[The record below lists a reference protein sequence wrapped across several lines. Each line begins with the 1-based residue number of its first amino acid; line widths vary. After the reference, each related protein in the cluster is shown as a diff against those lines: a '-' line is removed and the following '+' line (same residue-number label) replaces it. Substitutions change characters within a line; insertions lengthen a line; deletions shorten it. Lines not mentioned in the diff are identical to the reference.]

1 MNTKLL
7 MTASSV
13 VLGLAGIV
21 LLFAPEMLLATLG
34 IQLLEPLTVL
44 VQLLAALYFAF
55 ALMNWTAKESII
67 GGIYNRP
74 LSFGNFA
81 HFFVGTSVL
90 IRYLFSNSAPPSL
103 LVATLVYAIFAGL
116 FAWLLFRHTGIPS
129 AEP

>member
-1 MNTKLL
+1 

-34 IQLLEPLTVL
+34 VQLLAPLSVL

-81 HFFVGTSVL
+81 HFFVGTFVL
-90 IRYLFSNSAPPSL
+90 IIYLFSNSAPTSL
-103 LVATLVYAIFAGL
+103 LVATFVYAIFASL
-116 FAWLLFRHTGIPS
+116 FGWLLFRHTGVS
-129 AEP
+129 SVQS

>member
-1 MNTKLL
+1 

-34 IQLLEPLTVL
+34 ILLVEPLPVL
-44 VQLLAALYFAF
+44 IQLLAAQYFAF
-55 ALMNWTAKESII
+55 AVMNWTAKESAI

-81 HFFVGTSVL
+81 HFFVGALVL
-90 IRYLFSNSAPPSL
+90 IRHLFSNSMGLSL
-103 LVATLVYAIFAGL
+103 VVATLVYAIFAAL
-116 FAWLLFRHTGIPS
+116 FAWLLFRHSGLPS
-129 AEP
+129 TQS